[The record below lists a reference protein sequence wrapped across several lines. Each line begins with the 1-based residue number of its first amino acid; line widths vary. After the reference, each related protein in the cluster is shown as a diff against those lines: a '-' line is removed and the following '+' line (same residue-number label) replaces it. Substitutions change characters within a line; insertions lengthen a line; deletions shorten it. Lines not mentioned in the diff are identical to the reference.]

1 METSVTLV
9 SCLYWLARTKWQ
21 HSGFPPNY
29 DRYASWSENFLSLDA
44 NIVIF
49 TDDHYLESV
58 KEKRMK
64 YDPDF
69 TKTVIIKKSLKELE
83 SYQKYFYQMSV
94 LMSSPSFKK
103 IKHGD
108 CADNMYPLYNVV
120 QYNKISFLKEVRDS
134 NPFGA
139 THLMWMDCGSCREG
153 LEKYKGRKFPVNTD
167 LLNDKVI
174 HFSHNLEFALC
185 DVKQH
190 YFLSQIRNIQ
200 GTSWVMPVQ
209 HVDTYHHLMFQE
221 LEETMAAGFI
231 GSDEKAYDSIYQSN
245 KDLIHLVKC
254 GWFQF
259 FDVMAQ
265 TPENSVQS
273 AEPQPPYV
281 EDQPVIDNPEF
292 FEDTPAVSEE
302 ISETVSDVVV
312 DNPEVF
318 EDTPVVSEEISET
331 NSDAVETEELP
342 VLSQPEEPNPVIIQQ
357 NFASVC
363 GTPALAMV
371 SQQTVPQKSWWRR
384 IIGA

>member
-69 TKTVIIKKSLKELE
+69 TKTVIIKKSLRELE

-94 LMSSPSFKK
+94 LMSSPNFKK

-120 QYNKISFLKEVRDS
+120 QYNKISFLKEVRDT

-139 THLMWMDCGSCREG
+139 THLMWMDCGSCRDG
-153 LEKYKGRKFPVNTD
+153 LEKYKGRKFPTNTD
-167 LLNDKVI
+167 LLNDKII
-174 HFSHNLEFALC
+174 HFSHNLEFGLG

-209 HVDTYHHLMFQE
+209 HVDTYHHLMFKE
-221 LEETMAAGFI
+221 LEDTMAAGFI

-259 FDVMAQ
+259 FDVMSQ
-265 TPENSVQS
+265 VPEKTVQPTEPTP
-273 AEPQPPYV
+273 PQ
-281 EDQPVIDNPEF
+281 
-292 FEDTPAVSEE
+292 EE
-302 ISETVSDVVV
+302 VVV
-312 DNPEVF
+312 EESPVLSQEVVGEPVVENQ
-318 EDTPVVSEEISET
+318 EDVDVTPVVSEPISAT
-331 NSDAVETEELP
+331 TGDAIETEEFP
-342 VLSQPEEPNPVIIQQ
+342 VLSQPDESNPVISQQ
-357 NFASVC
+357 DFTSVC
-363 GTPALAMV
+363 GTPALAMA
-371 SQQTVPQKSWWRR
+371 SQQQTVPQKSWWRR
-384 IIGA
+384 MIGA